1 MKKIKKI
8 LLILLAFLGLL
19 SLAAFIFIQTLKPD
33 YEGEKQLLNLSDEV
47 SVYYDSYGIPH
58 IYGENEEDAIRTLGY
73 VHAQDRLWQMEL
85 LRRVAGGG
93 LSEVFGSKLLSTD
106 KFFLSLGIDEASAK
120 TIEQRERTNKTIQ
133 LTEAYLD
140 GINQFIES
148 GPTPVEFYLTG
159 IDKEPF
165 SLKDVYNSIGYMAF
179 SFAMAQKTD
188 PLLTVI
194 KNKLGPEYLKD
205 LEIEVDLN
213 TEWIKNYKSAPEGSK
228 EAQMVAS
235 ISKALANLPIPQL
248 EGSNSW
254 VMAPAKTKSGKVIL
268 ANDPHIGFA
277 QPSVWYEAHLS
288 ASGYEKYGYY
298 MAGIPFPILGH
309 DRNLA
314 YGIT

>member
-1 MKKIKKI
+1 M
-8 LLILLAFLGLL
+8 

-85 LRRVAGGG
+85 LRRVAAGG
-93 LSEVFGSKLLSTD
+93 LSEIFGSELLSTD

-120 TIEQRERTNKTIQ
+120 TVEQRESTNKTIR

-140 GINQFIES
+140 GINQFIEN

-165 SLKDVYNSIGYMAF
+165 GLKDVYNSIGYMAF

-194 KNKLGPEYLKD
+194 KNNLGPEYLKD
-205 LEIEVDLN
+205 LEIEVDKN
-213 TEWIKNYKSAPEGSK
+213 TEWIKNYKSAPEDSK

-235 ISKALANLPIPQL
+235 ISKALANLPIPKL

-268 ANDPHIGFA
+268 ANDPHI
-277 QPSVWYEAHLS
+277 
-288 ASGYEKYGYY
+288 
-298 MAGIPFPILGH
+298 
-309 DRNLA
+309 
-314 YGIT
+314 